1 MLTTKRRYHSLI
13 ELFLIIL
20 AQASDISGVS
30 RESILSRVLT
40 DGTPVIGENRVKNM
54 ETFPAPSQR
63 VL

>member
-1 MLTTKRRYHSLI
+1 MLTIKRRYHSLI

-30 RESILSRVLT
+30 RFILSRVLT
-40 DGTPVIGENRVKNM
+40 DGIAVIGENRVKNM